1 MAIEPV
7 LMNDDEAEIF
17 DAYCHESGYKKSTL
31 INRLI
36 REHHDKTG
44 YTMQK
49 QLFGEQNLKD
59 KT

>member
-1 MAIEPV
+1 MRITV
-7 LMNDDEAEIF
+7 LMNDDEPEIF
-17 DAYCHESGYKKSTL
+17 DAYCHERGYKKSTL

-36 REHHDKTG
+36 REHLDKTG
-44 YTMQK
+44 FTMQK